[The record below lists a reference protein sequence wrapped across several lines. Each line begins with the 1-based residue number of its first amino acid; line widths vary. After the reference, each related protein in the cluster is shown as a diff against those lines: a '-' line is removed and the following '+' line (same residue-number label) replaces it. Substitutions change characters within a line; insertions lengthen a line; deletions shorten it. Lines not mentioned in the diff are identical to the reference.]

1 MNDFSFSDFSQK
13 TCKSQIFVAGKV
25 LKSHANYLTNT
36 FSHKLLKIS

>member
-1 MNDFSFSDFSQK
+1 MTLVSVILVKK